1 MSYQEVFDSYDN
13 SIEPPENIV
22 KLINNLIVHFSKDVL
37 ERRELLHLL
46 NVMSPQNKKN
56 SLKIFEKIINNW
68 KVENNSVFASII
80 IKQNLYTDIYVEMLQ
95 KLKTRDRQSIISI
108 LIKSNLDSNEMKT
121 LGVFFGKWTIFTKM
135 NLCDISN
142 LCSQF
147 IDNKVSLV
155 INLLITLHKNNR
167 KDLIV
172 DDIYQKVKSF
182 KHSTNTLMAFYD
194 LEELMEEN

>member
-1 MSYQEVFDSYDN
+1 MSYQEVVDSYDN

-22 KLINNLIVHFSKDVL
+22 KLINNLIVHFSKDVI

-46 NVMSPQNKKN
+46 NVMSPKNKKT
-56 SLKIFEKIINNW
+56 SMKIFEKIKNNW
-68 KVENNSVFASII
+68 KVENNTVFASII

-95 KLKTRDRQSIISI
+95 KLETRDQQSIIDI
-108 LIKSNLDSNEMKT
+108 LIKSSLDSNEMKT
-121 LGVFFGKWTIFTKM
+121 LGVFFGKWAIFTKM

-142 LCSQF
+142 LCSQL
-147 IDNKVSLV
+147 IDNKVGLV
-155 INLLITLHKNNR
+155 INLFITLYKNNR
-167 KDLIV
+167 KELIV
-172 DDIYQKVKSF
+172 DDIYQKIKSF

>member
-1 MSYQEVFDSYDN
+1 MSYQEVVDSYDK

-22 KLINNLIVHFSKDVL
+22 KLINNLIVHFSKDVI

-46 NVMSPQNKKN
+46 NVMSPKNKTT
-56 SLKIFEKIINNW
+56 SMKIFEKIKNNW
-68 KVENNSVFASII
+68 KVENNTVFASII

-95 KLKTRDRQSIISI
+95 KLETRDQQSIIDI
-108 LIKSNLDSNEMKT
+108 LIKSSLDSNEMKT
-121 LGVFFGKWTIFTKM
+121 LGVFFGKWAIFTKM

-142 LCSQF
+142 LCSQL
-147 IDNKVSLV
+147 IDNKVGLV
-155 INLLITLHKNNR
+155 INLFITLYKNNR
-167 KDLIV
+167 KELIV
-172 DDIYQKVKSF
+172 DDIYQKIKSF

>member
-1 MSYQEVFDSYDN
+1 MSYKEIVDSYDN
-13 SIEPPENIV
+13 SIEPPENII

-46 NVMSPQNKKN
+46 NVMSPQNRTN
-56 SLKIFEKIINNW
+56 SMKTFEKITKSW
-68 KVENNSVFASII
+68 KEENNSVFASII
-80 IKQNLYTDIYVEMLQ
+80 IKQNLYTDIYVEMLN
-95 KLKTRDRQSIISI
+95 KLEIRHQQTIISF
-108 LIKSNLDSNEMKT
+108 IKNSNLNSNEMKT
-121 LGVFFGKWTIFTKM
+121 IGVFFAKWAMFTNM

-142 LCSQF
+142 LCLQL
-147 IDNKVSLV
+147 IDNKVGLV
-155 INLLITLHKNNR
+155 INIFITLHKNNR

-172 DDIYQKVKSF
+172 DDIYQQIKSF